1 MTNSEIKRNK
11 FITPEK
17 ASIVL
22 PTIIS
27 SLIALILLSAFSIPK
42 YVASNKINNELKEF
56 KRKVNELPNL
66 KMQSKKISEKLEK
79 LNEKKSKIIRLISG
93 TSNLKT
99 FISRL
104 GFIGEKNN
112 ISFNSIKPISSIN
125 FVETSNSKIQ
135 KELNINPDQLL
146 VEGVKK
152 YIIDINLTA
161 NYKNLLSFFREL
173 ELQENIILF
182 KDINLELLE
191 LNKEKTL
198 KDKSNDL
205 NATLQIIVYG
215 KI

>member
-1 MTNSEIKRNK
+1 MTNSQIKRNK

-27 SLIALILLSAFSIPK
+27 SFIALILLSAFSIPK

-66 KMQSKKISEKLEK
+66 KIQSQEISEKLEK
-79 LNEKKSKIIRLISG
+79 LNEKKLKIIRLISG

-112 ISFNSIKPISSIN
+112 ISFNSINPKSLVN
-125 FVETSNSKIQ
+125 FVETSNSAIQ
-135 KELNINPDQLL
+135 NELNINPDQLL
-146 VEGVKK
+146 VKGVKK

-191 LNKEKTL
+191 LNEEKNS
-198 KDKSNDL
+198 KDKSNYL